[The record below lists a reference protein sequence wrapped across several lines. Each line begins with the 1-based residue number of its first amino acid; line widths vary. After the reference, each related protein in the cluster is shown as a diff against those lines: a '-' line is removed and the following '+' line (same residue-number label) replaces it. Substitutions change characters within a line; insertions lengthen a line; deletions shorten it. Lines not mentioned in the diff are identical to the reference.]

1 MVGSNSILTFCPNY
15 HKIINFE
22 FLESDYISSRLVS
35 FYESYI
41 CSISLDNQ
49 EELFKAKQIDEIVS
63 KYIDDYIF
71 RKEMKREL
79 LEIKVKKSAKDVLKL
94 IIDSIINIFER
105 YKDGITRNIYI
116 SRWI

>member
-1 MVGSNSILTFCPNY
+1 MSNTNSILSYCPNY
-15 HKIINFE
+15 YKIINFE
-22 FLESDYISSRLVS
+22 FLESDYISARLVS
-35 FYESYI
+35 FYENYVCNI
-41 CSISLDNQ
+41 SIDDKEDLY
-49 EELFKAKQIDEIVS
+49 KAKQVDEIVS

-79 LEIKVKKSAKDVLKL
+79 LQIKVKKSAGDILKI
-94 IIDSIINIFER
+94 IIDNIIKIFER